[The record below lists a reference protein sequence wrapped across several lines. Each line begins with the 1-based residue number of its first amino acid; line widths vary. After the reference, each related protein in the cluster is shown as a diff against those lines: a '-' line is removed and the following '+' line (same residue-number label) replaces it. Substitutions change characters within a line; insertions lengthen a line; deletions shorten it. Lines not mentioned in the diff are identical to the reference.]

1 MNKRVVADIFSSVSK
16 YYDFFLNLVTLGRIK
31 SWQRDMLSLLDEE
44 GSLLDVGTGT
54 AEVLLWSDSQGLKVG
69 IDLSLGMLKLA
80 KTKCKECHFVLAD
93 AENLPFRNSS
103 FKNLTLSLVYRHL
116 SNREEFLKE
125 AHRVL
130 KKGGNLAILD
140 INKFW
145 LTPVLVFLMK
155 VPIKPLGILL
165 FGGDKWEFF
174 IHSLENSVGENEL
187 KAQLERAKFKVRKI
201 ERRLLGIVYIVVG
214 EKV

>member
-1 MNKRVVADIFSSVSK
+1 LNKKVVADIFSSVSK
-16 YYDFFLNLVTLGRIK
+16 YYDSFLNLVTLGRIK

>member
-1 MNKRVVADIFSSVSK
+1 MNKKVVADIFSSVSK
-16 YYDFFLNLVTLGRIK
+16 YYDSFLNLVTLGRIK
-31 SWQRDMLSLLDEE
+31 SWQRDMLSLLGKE

-54 AEVLLWSDSQGLKVG
+54 AEVLLQSGSQGLKVG
-69 IDLSLGMLKLA
+69 IDLSLAMLKLA
-80 KTKCKECHFVLAD
+80 KTKCKECHFILAD
-93 AENLPFRNSS
+93 AENLPFKNSS

-145 LTPVLVFLMK
+145 LTTVLVFLMK

-165 FGGDKWEFF
+165 FGGDKWVFF
-174 IHSLENSVGENEL
+174 IHSLENSVGEDEL
-187 KAQLERAKFKVRKI
+187 KAQLERAKFKVKKI
-201 ERRLLGIVYIVVG
+201 EKRLLGIVYIVVG